1 MLCLVT
7 DIFCAPYPV
16 IRNHFIPCLYHNSAH
31 QLNFHAVKYFIPFL
45 IGVTACT
52 TPPEPVTTSTID
64 VDTLPPLIEPT
75 PPKLV
80 FPNPE
85 TPLEHAYNMA
95 DTSDTYTLILNPVYD
110 RYHLDSAGW
119 NIAVFDPW
127 TGEGWGPKPGDGW
140 DD

>member
-75 PPKLV
+75 PPKL
-80 FPNPE
+80 PYPDAS
-85 TPLEHAYNMA
+85 TPREHARNMC
-95 DTSDTYTLILNPVYD
+95 DTNDVYRIVFEPGYPTLY
-110 RYHLDSAGW
+110 LDSAGV
-119 NIAVFDPW
+119 IIQQLTP
-127 TGEGWGPKPGDGW
+127 
-140 DD
+140 